1 MISVK
6 TSEANKEVVQKLSSK
21 FGIKMEENVV
31 ARLSIT
37 YSLSKRRQLSLD
49 DARDSKGKEYKESTL
64 FGDKA
69 KFYIALICQNY
80 SLYKS
85 HSDIPRYV
93 KLHLDDGLEQM
104 NNFFENNSTYTVY
117 DFLIEHVDKGLEY
130 LQNSE
135 TLFAPVVNRHLDL
148 KDKGSYSSIIK
159 AVVGKTLD
167 TAQPIEVEFNNLAK
181 YNSCH
186 LAVAGGTGTGK
197 TQFALS
203 LIKQIIGQSKGEIN
217 YIYLDFKGLGRD
229 KVPAYEPFF
238 KATKTN
244 FVDAPHTPFPLNPLS
259 FIDPINETNRILGI
273 NKFVDIVS
281 KYALGMGA
289 NQIQTLRQATK
300 DVFEDKLT
308 TYKMAQ
314 GTGVGVDNLIPDLM
328 DIFEKV
334 IELEGGE
341 STSYTRVL
349 QDLCFPKI
357 FAKENGSKKNFIE
370 DNYYLSLSGD
380 LPDSVRFTA
389 VFLVIN
395 YIYNTFMNMSDSDV
409 KDGVRSIRY
418 MLVIDEAHTLF
429 KQKKSHEILEK
440 ILREIRSRG
449 VMVALL
455 SQGIEEYNQSDF
467 DFSSMCEIAFLLDIK
482 DKNNPK
488 VINKFLGFSEAETK
502 TVSRSMEKIAKGQ
515 GISNV
520 KEYRKA
526 ELFNIEQFYSQK

>member
-6 TSEANKEVVQKLSSK
+6 TSEANKEVVQKISSK

-31 ARLSIT
+31 ARLAIT
-37 YSLSKRRQLSLD
+37 YSLSKKRQLSLD

-167 TAQPIEVEFNNLAK
+167 TNQPIEVEFNNLAK

-229 KVPAYEPFF
+229 KVQGYEPFF

-281 KYALGMGA
+281 KYAPSMGA

-308 TYKMAQ
+308 TYRMVQ
-314 GTGVGVDNLIPDLM
+314 GTGVGVDSLIADLM

-334 IELEGGE
+334 MELEGGE
-341 STSYTRVL
+341 ATSYTRVL

-357 FAKENGSKKNFIE
+357 FEKENGSKKNFIE

-449 VMVALL
+449 VMVVLL

-488 VINKFLGFSEAETK
+488 VINKFLGFSDAETK
-502 TVSRSMEKIAKGQ
+502 AVSKSMEKIAKGQ
-515 GISNV
+515 GISNISEL
-520 KEYRKA
+520 KKG
-526 ELFNIEQFYSQK
+526 ELFEIKQFHKD